1 MTQQATT
8 KDIENLLN
16 EDYKETMTTQTKI
29 IKDIKDD
36 PSLEQVQK
44 FVGGYVEL
52 VSVNDGVLLINEDGK
67 SKHLPINDEAS
78 RIYEQAY
85 GVDEDIILGNA
96 IYIPNTLTKSQ
107 WFN

>member
-1 MTQQATT
+1 MTKQATT

-36 PSLEQVQK
+36 PSLEQAQK
-44 FVGGYVEL
+44 FVGGYVEM
-52 VSVNDGVLLINEDGK
+52 VRVNDGELLINEDGK
-67 SKHLPINDEAS
+67 TKHLPINDDAS
-78 RIYEQAY
+78 RLYEQTY

-96 IYIPNTLTKSQ
+96 IYIPNILTKSQ
-107 WFN
+107 WLA

>member
-1 MTQQATT
+1 MTKQATT

-52 VSVNDGVLLINEDGK
+52 VSLNVCVLLIN
-67 SKHLPINDEAS
+67 
-78 RIYEQAY
+78 
-85 GVDEDIILGNA
+85 
-96 IYIPNTLTKSQ
+96 
-107 WFN
+107 